1 MASAC
6 TKNLRDGKILVLT
19 AQAWKPSTAYILT
32 DVVRPTNGKHNGFEY
47 VCTTAGTSGV
57 TEPTW
62 PLTGTVTDGTPLVWT
77 TQAITKGKTID
88 FIDKG
93 SFKFTVKKNR
103 IITRDRG
110 VLAEHRGSD
119 EEPVE
124 VSFDALYT
132 RLKADTAEVSLY
144 ELLFR
149 KGLAAAYVSQ
159 GGANEVWSVHLVLCV
174 RDDLLAKWEV
184 MEFPEFT
191 ADLDFNE
198 GDETN
203 ALSVKGTSFCT
214 APTLSHLA
222 V

>member
-6 TKNLRDGKILVLT
+6 TKNLRDGKIVVQT
-19 AQAWKPSTAYILT
+19 AAVWVASA
-32 DVVRPTNGKHNGFEY
+32 VVAENAICRPTNGKYNGFEY
-47 VCTTAGTSGV
+47 KATVGGTSAG

-62 PLTGTVTDGTPLVWT
+62 PLTGTVVDGGVTWT
-77 TQAITKGKTID
+77 CQAITKGKVID

-103 IITRDRG
+103 IVTRDRG
-110 VLAEHRGSD
+110 VLAEHRLGD
-119 EEPVE
+119 QEPIE

-132 RLKADTAEVSLY
+132 RLKADGTEVSLY

-149 KGLAAAYVSQ
+149 TGLAAAYVSQ
-159 GGANEVWSVHLVLCV
+159 GGANEVWSVHLVFCV

-184 MEFPEFT
+184 MEFPEFS
-191 ADLDFNE
+191 ADMDFTE

-203 ALSVKGTSFCT
+203 ALSIKGTSFAT
-214 APTLSHLA
+214 APILTHLA